1 MVELVPSWWT
11 LRHQEIGELL
21 IMPFKPLKFIIRS
34 HNSCKGL
41 VFATGDYEPTRNS
54 KLLRHSITV
63 AKDCNISRIRK
74 SPIGLHPLIAS

>member
-34 HNSCKGL
+34 HNGCKGL

-54 KLLRHSITV
+54 KLL
-63 AKDCNISRIRK
+63 
-74 SPIGLHPLIAS
+74 